1 MNSSRCGAVCDT
13 PEQATQ
19 WIGWLGAII
28 AILFFGSNFVPVKT
42 FDTGDGELLLGKRL
56 LEFFFLFIIVCCLVP

>member
-1 MNSSRCGAVCDT
+1 MSRCGAACDT

-42 FDTGDGELLLGKRL
+42 FDTGDGGYFWATDPRPD
-56 LEFFFLFIIVCCLVP
+56 F